1 MKKQQWLLGI
11 CLLTF
16 VLLLVGASL
25 LYGTLSEQN
34 EIDNLVTLET
44 TAAPVTDTNSAAV
57 PQSTATAA
65 PSNMSAPDFTVTDR
79 DGNAVRLSDF
89 SGKPVI
95 LNFWASW
102 CGPCKSEMPEFEEAY
117 HRYGEE
123 IAFLLVNVTDGSSET
138 VTSATSYIDGQGY
151 TFPIYFDTTLEASI
165 LYGAS
170 AIPLTYFID
179 ANGNLVARAA
189 GALSADKLQKGID
202 MILEK

>member
-102 CGPCKSEMPEFEEAY
+102 CDPCKSEMPEFEEAY